1 MFYRRVILV
10 FLWCASVSL
19 AQDKIRGT
27 YSYTYG
33 DKESLV
39 EARQTCKDLA
49 IREAIESYYIFVESS
64 TEVENFQLKE
74 DIIQSITAGY
84 LKNVT
89 VVDQKEEGRTVTMV
103 VEATV
108 MPDEVKALV
117 EKLLLSGEKEKT
129 PAEDSSRVDDATT
142 AAVGKSGN
150 FLSILAEVEKRI
162 NSTDEARDQRKFSS
176 ALRQMREL
184 QPLLERYKPQQ
195 KDTFQWIMYQA
206 ITTRTAVLSDLLRV
220 EYFESQ
226 GQRAR
231 AGVNMRLAAN
241 RAVELR
247 SHMKKL
253 ENLTRLTERQKTVRK
268 VCTDRCQQVLERVK
282 QKASAYRRR

>member
-10 FLWCASVSL
+10 FLWCVSVSL

-117 EKLLLSGEKEKT
+117 EKLMLSGEKEKT

-142 AAVGKSGN
+142 AAVGKPGN

-162 NSTDEARDQRKFSS
+162 NSTEEARDQRKFSS

-184 QPLLERYKPQQ
+184 QPLLERYKPLQ
-195 KDTFQWIMYQA
+195 KDTFQWHMYQA

-253 ENLTRLTERQKTVRK
+253 ENLTRLTERQKTVRN

-282 QKASAYRRR
+282 KKASAYRRR